1 VYHHGAGFRV
11 PKSRQMLLKSR
22 QDVLW
27 AASESRVPAWV
38 PVVGRLER
46 SARFRI
52 ADYRRRTQVT
62 QLANQARDV
71 GEHVFRQILTDDEFF
86 HELA

>member
-1 VYHHGAGFRV
+1 
-11 PKSRQMLLKSR
+11 M
-22 QDVLW
+22 
-27 AASESRVPAWV
+27 PAWV

-52 ADYRRRTQVT
+52 ADYRRRQQVT
-62 QLANQARDV
+62 QVANQARDV
-71 GEHVFRQILTDDEFF
+71 GEHVFRRILTDDEFF